1 MLVTT
6 SMNLLDALSP
16 NAVNKMQQGN
26 SEYIM
31 YLSSGNRPSPAHI
44 DSLIQNQGYESFY
57 NWTLAP
63 IYAPLGGKTVLA
75 LVNMNQVLPIEWDAE
90 RIAFKFS
97 AITDQAASALDAAPT
112 WGLLG
117 FWPRN
122 ASVSASAHTDWQ
134 LRSLLY
140 FTVGDQNS
148 GEDMLIQGG
157 VIPKGTMWKPND
169 IVLTLTGAIK

>member
-1 MLVTT
+1 MLSTT
-6 SMNLLDALSP
+6 SMNIIDGFGP
-16 NAVNKMQQGN
+16 NALAKLMTG
-26 SEYIM
+26 STEYIM
-31 YLSSGNRPSPAHI
+31 YLFSGNRPSTAHI
-44 DSLIQNQGYESFY
+44 DALISNLGYESY
-57 NWTLAP
+57 YRWDLATTLA
-63 IYAPLGGKTVLA
+63 ALGSKTVLS
-75 LVNMNQVLPIEWDAE
+75 LVNTNPGVPIEWDAE

-97 AITDQAASALDAAPT
+97 AITDQAASAFDDAPT

-117 FWPRN
+117 FWPRYVTG
-122 ASVSASAHTDWQ
+122 AQSSWQ

-140 FTVGDQNS
+140 FTIGDQNS

>member
-6 SMNLLDALSP
+6 SMNVLDALSAD
-16 NAVNKMQQGN
+16 AVNKTKQGK

-31 YLSSGNRPSPAHI
+31 YLASGNRPSPAHI
-44 DSLIQNQGYESFY
+44 DSLIQNLTYESFY
-57 NWTLAP
+57 NWALTP
-63 IYAPLGGKTVLA
+63 IYTALGCKTVLS
-75 LVNMNQVLPIEWDAE
+75 LVNTNPVLPIEWGAE

-97 AITDQAASALDAAPT
+97 AIADQAASSLDDAPT

-122 ASVSASAHTDWQ
+122 VSAAYHNDWQ

>member
-6 SMNLLDALSP
+6 SMNCLDALSP
-16 NAVNKMQQGN
+16 HALRTATSGV

-31 YLSSGNRPSPAHI
+31 YLASGNRPTPAQI
-44 DSLIQNQGYESFY
+44 DTLIQNLGYESFY
-57 NWTLAP
+57 NWSLAS
-63 IYAPLGGKTVLA
+63 IYPSLGSKTVLA
-75 LVNMNQVLPIEWDAE
+75 LVNVNAVLPIEWDAE

-97 AITDQAASALDAAPT
+97 AIQDQAASQLDDAPT

-117 FWPRN
+117 FFPRY
-122 ASVSASAHTDWQ
+122 VSGTQSSWQ

-140 FTVGDQNS
+140 FTIGDQNS

>member
-6 SMNLLDALSP
+6 SMNVMDALSP
-16 NAVNKMQQGN
+16 NAVNKMPQGS
-26 SEYIM
+26 SEYMM

-44 DSLIQNQGYESFY
+44 DSLIENLGYESFY

-63 IYAPLGGKTVLA
+63 IYAALGCKTVLA
-75 LVNMNQVLPIEWDAE
+75 LVNTNPVLPIEWDAE

-97 AITDQAASALDAAPT
+97 AIPDQAASALDDAPT

-117 FWPRN
+117 FWPRY
-122 ASVSASAHTDWQ
+122 VSGTQSSWQ
-134 LRSLLY
+134 MRALLY
-140 FTVGDQNS
+140 FTIGDQNS

>member
-6 SMNLLDALSP
+6 SMNVLDALSP
-16 NAVNKMQQGN
+16 DAVVRTRHGSS
-26 SEYIM
+26 SEYIL
-31 YLSSGNRPSPAHI
+31 YLCSGNRPTPAQI
-44 DSLIQNQGYESFY
+44 DSLIQNMGYESFY
-57 NWTLAP
+57 YWKLAP
-63 IYAPLGGKTVLA
+63 IYTALGCKTVLA
-75 LVNMNQVLPIEWDAE
+75 LVNTNPALPIEWDAE

-97 AITDQAASALDAAPT
+97 AIADQAASLENDAPT

-117 FWPRN
+117 FWPRFV
-122 ASVSASAHTDWQ
+122 SVTHTSWQ

-157 VIPKGTMWKPND
+157 VIPKVTMWKPND

>member
-1 MLVTT
+1 M
-6 SMNLLDALSP
+6 
-16 NAVNKMQQGN
+16 
-26 SEYIM
+26 M

-44 DSLIQNQGYESFY
+44 DSMIQNMSYESFY

-63 IYAPLGGKTVLA
+63 IYTALGGKTVLSMF
-75 LVNMNQVLPIEWDAE
+75 NMNQVLPIEWDAE
-90 RIAFKFS
+90 RIAFKFGS
-97 AITDQAASALDAAPT
+97 ITDQAASALDDAPT

-117 FWPRN
+117 FWPRQ
-122 ASVSASAHTDWQ
+122 VSASYHNLWQ

>member
-6 SMNLLDALSP
+6 SMNYMDALSP
-16 NAVNKMQQGN
+16 NAVSKMPQGTT
-26 SEYIM
+26 EYIM
-31 YLSSGNRPSPAHI
+31 YICSGGRPTAAQI
-44 DSLIQNQGYESFY
+44 DTLIQNLGYESFC
-57 NWTLAP
+57 NWSLGS
-63 IYAPLGGKTVLA
+63 LLSGGGKTILS
-75 LVNMNQVLPIEWDAE
+75 LVNVNPVLPVEWDAE
-90 RIAFKFS
+90 RVAFKFS
-97 AITDQAASALDAAPT
+97 AIQDQAASQFDDAPT

-117 FWPRN
+117 FWPRY
-122 ASVSASAHTDWQ
+122 VSGMHVNWQ

-140 FTVGDQNS
+140 FTIGDQNS

>member
-6 SMNLLDALSP
+6 SMNVLDALSP
-16 NAVNKMQQGN
+16 DAVTRTKQGSS
-26 SEYIM
+26 SEYIL
-31 YLSSGNRPSPAHI
+31 YLCSGNRPSQAQI

-57 NWTLAP
+57 WWNPASLLTQ
-63 IYAPLGGKTVLA
+63 LGGKTILSM
-75 LVNMNQVLPIEWDAE
+75 LNQSQVLPIEWDAE

-97 AITDQAASALDAAPT
+97 AIADQAASSSDDAPT

-117 FWPRN
+117 FWPRFT
-122 ASVSASAHTDWQ
+122 SSTHTSWQ

-140 FTVGDQNS
+140 FTIGDQNS

>member
-1 MLVTT
+1 MLATT
-6 SMNLLDALSP
+6 SMNIIDSLSP
-16 NAVNKMQQGN
+16 HAVAKMLTGAT
-26 SEYIM
+26 EYGM
-31 YLSSGNRPSPAHI
+31 YLCSGNRPTPAQI
-44 DSLIQNQGYESFY
+44 DTLIVNRGYESY
-57 NWTLAP
+57 YSWSLA
-63 IYAPLGGKTVLA
+63 ALVSALGSKTVLYIGN
-75 LVNMNQVLPIEWDAE
+75 LNQILPVEWDAE

-97 AITDQAASALDAAPT
+97 AIQDQAASLLDDAPT

-117 FWPRN
+117 FFPSFTHSTH
-122 ASVSASAHTDWQ
+122 AYWQ

-140 FTVGDQNS
+140 FTIGDQNS

>member
-6 SMNLLDALSP
+6 SMNIIDGLSP
-16 NAVNKMQQGN
+16 NAVTKVVQGTT
-26 SEYIM
+26 EYSM
-31 YLSSGNRPSPAHI
+31 YLCSGNRPTPAQI
-44 DSLIQNQGYESFY
+44 DALISNLAYESYYTWNLASFLS
-57 NWTLAP
+57 TL
-63 IYAPLGGKTVLA
+63 GSKTVLHIGN
-75 LVNMNQVLPIEWDAE
+75 VNQILPVEWDAE

-97 AITDQAASALDAAPT
+97 AIQDQAASLLDDAPT

-117 FWPRN
+117 VFPRIITSIYAN
-122 ASVSASAHTDWQ
+122 CQFRAI
-134 LRSLLY
+134 LY
-140 FTVGDQNS
+140 FTIGDQNS

>member
-6 SMNLLDALSP
+6 SMNVLDSLSP
-16 NAVNKMQQGN
+16 DAVNKMPQGN
-26 SEYIM
+26 SAYIM
-31 YLSSGNRPSPAHI
+31 YLASGNRPSQAQI
-44 DSLIQNQGYESFY
+44 DSLIQNMGYESFY
-57 NWTLAP
+57 NWGALTP
-63 IYAPLGGKTVLA
+63 IYNALGCKTVLA
-75 LVNMNQVLPIEWDAE
+75 LVNQSQVLPIEWDAE
-90 RIAFKFS
+90 RIAFKFGS
-97 AITDQAASALDAAPT
+97 ISDQAASSSADAPT

-117 FWPRN
+117 FWPRV
-122 ASVSASAHTDWQ
+122 ASPTHTSWQ

>member
-1 MLVTT
+1 MLSTT
-6 SMNLLDALSP
+6 SMNVIDAFSP
-16 NAVNKMQQGN
+16 HVVAKLVAGAT
-26 SEYIM
+26 EYSM
-31 YLSSGNRPSPAHI
+31 YLCSGNRPTPAQL
-44 DSLIQNQGYESFY
+44 DSLIANLGYESY
-57 NWTLAP
+57 YGWNLAGLLSS
-63 IYAPLGGKTVLA
+63 LGSKAVLS
-75 LVNMNQVLPIEWDAE
+75 LVNTNPVLPIEWDAE

-97 AITDQAASALDAAPT
+97 AVVDQAASALDEAPT

-117 FWPRN
+117 IMPRD
-122 ASVSASAHTDWQ
+122 VSATHTAWR

-140 FTVGDQNS
+140 FTIGDQNS

>member
-1 MLVTT
+1 MLSTT
-6 SMNLLDALSP
+6 SMNVIDSFSP
-16 NAVNKMQQGN
+16 NAIAKVMAGAT
-26 SEYIM
+26 EYSM
-31 YLSSGNRPSPAHI
+31 YLCTGNRPTPAQL
-44 DSLIQNQGYESFY
+44 DNLIANLGYESY
-57 NWTLAP
+57 YSWNLASLVSS
-63 IYAPLGGKTVLA
+63 LGSK
-75 LVNMNQVLPIEWDAE
+75 QVLYIGNVSAVLPVEWDAE

-97 AITDQAASALDAAPT
+97 AIPDQAASLLDDAPT

-117 FWPRN
+117 FFPRY
-122 ASVSASAHTDWQ
+122 VTASAINQWQ

-140 FTVGDQNS
+140 FTIGDQNS

>member
-6 SMNLLDALSP
+6 SMNVLDALSP
-16 NAVNKMQQGN
+16 YAVNRTKLGS
-26 SEYIM
+26 SEYMM
-31 YLSSGNRPSPAHI
+31 YLASGNRPSPAQI
-44 DSLIQNQGYESFY
+44 DTLIQNLTYESFY
-57 NWTLAP
+57 NWALTP
-63 IYAPLGGKTVLA
+63 IYTALGGKTVLA
-75 LVNMNQVLPIEWDAE
+75 LVNASQVLPIEWDAE

-97 AITDQAASALDAAPT
+97 AIADQAASSLNDAPT

-117 FWPRN
+117 FWPRT
-122 ASVSASAHTDWQ
+122 VSGTQAGWQ
-134 LRSLLY
+134 FSSLLY